1 MGIKETIEALRKELK
16 QLEKEYYAGNST
28 TDDEVYDFKLRT
40 LLHLENQYP
49 EYASSDSPTK
59 KIGFFLDPQN
69 IKIQHELPML
79 SLNNAFNK
87 EELNAFFTQCEK
99 EEENLEYFLEPK
111 IDGASISLIYE
122 NGYLSKAI
130 SRGDGDIGEDLTQK
144 IAYIP
149 SIPIHLRIKER
160 IVVRGEIYINKSS
173 FERLK
178 YDENTNKTF
187 SNHRNFVSGTLRL
200 KDYESI
206 SKKELNIKV
215 YSLLHATDKH
225 NIYSQEEVI
234 EYIRSLGFD
243 THNPK
248 DLFKSSNKEEIFK
261 FIKDFY
267 EVKKASDIPF
277 DGLVI
282 KVNDLNKLDN
292 IGYTSKFPK
301 WAIAYKYPSLIK
313 ESKLLEIIPTVG
325 RTGKIT
331 YSARIEPV
339 ELEGSI
345 VQYATLHNAN
355 YIQELDLR
363 IGDYVSVYKS
373 GEVVPKIVGFS
384 RERREADLEKW
395 EPISE
400 CPSCNHKLIT
410 RENLSTQF
418 CPNKDC
424 LEKKYAQLIHFTSRS
439 AADIEGLSKSMIIK
453 LHNLGV
459 IKNLSDIYR
468 LHQYKEK
475 VLGADLRIKEKLFD
489 KLIVAINKSK
499 NSENY
504 RILFGLG
511 IEFIGEEVA
520 YLLFQSFNDIDE
532 LLSSTKEELMKVD
545 GIGEKCAES
554 LVSWAKDENN
564 ISLVKELK
572 EFGLFKTTTRIIENN
587 FIKDKRVVVTGKLSM
602 PREEFQTL
610 LRNKYGAIIAKDISA
625 KVDYLIVG
633 EEAGSKLKRAK
644 ELNIEI
650 LTEEELMKKLCN

>member
-1 MGIKETIEALRKELK
+1 MSIKETIKALSKELK
-16 QLEKEYYAGNST
+16 QLEKEYYSGNSK
-28 TDDEVYDFKLRT
+28 TDDEIYDFKLRT

-69 IKIQHELPML
+69 IKLQHELPML
-79 SLNNAFNK
+79 SLNNAFNE
-87 EELNAFFTQCEK
+87 EELNTFFAQCEK
-99 EEENLEYFLEPK
+99 EEVDLEYFLEPK

-130 SRGDGDIGEDLTQK
+130 SRGDGEIGEDLTQR
-144 IAYIP
+144 IIYIS

-178 YDENTNKTF
+178 YDESTNKTF

-215 YSLLHATDKH
+215 YSLLHATERH
-225 NIYSQEEVI
+225 SIYNQSEVI
-234 EYIRSLGFD
+234 EYIRSLGFN

-248 DLFKSSNKEEIFK
+248 DLLKSSNKEEIFK
-261 FIKDFY
+261 FIKDFC
-267 EVKKASDIPF
+267 EIKKTSDIPY

-282 KVNDLNKLDN
+282 KVNDLNKLEN
-292 IGYTSKFPK
+292 IGHTSKFPK

-313 ESKLLEIIPTVG
+313 ESKLLQIIPTVG

-373 GEVVPKIVGFS
+373 GEIVPKIVGFS
-384 RERREADLEKW
+384 RERREANLEKW
-395 EPISE
+395 IPINE
-400 CPSCNHKLIT
+400 CPSCGNKLIT

-418 CPNKDC
+418 CINKEC

-453 LHNLGV
+453 FHKLGIV
-459 IKNLSDIYR
+459 KKLSDIYK
-468 LHQYKEK
+468 LHQYREQ

-489 KLIVAINKSK
+489 KLILAINKSK

-504 RILFGLG
+504 RLLFGLG

-520 YLLFQSFNDIDE
+520 YLLFQSFNNIDT

-545 GIGEKCAES
+545 GVGEKCAES
-554 LVSWAKDENN
+554 LVSWAKDESNMAL
-564 ISLVKELK
+564 IEELK
-572 EFGLFKTTTRIIENN
+572 GFGLFKATTKVIEEN
-587 FIKDKRVVVTGKLSM
+587 FIKDKRVVVTGKLSI
-602 PREEFQTL
+602 PREEFQAL
-610 LRNKYGAIIAKDISA
+610 LRNKYGAIIAKDVSA
-625 KVDYLIVG
+625 KVNYLVVG
-633 EEAGSKLKRAK
+633 EGAGSKLKKAK
-644 ELNIEI
+644 ELNIEVF
-650 LTEEELMKKLCN
+650 TEEELMKKLCN